1 MLACFAQKLLELEQ
15 LWFAIRLSIR
25 ICLQNVLE
33 QILQRKPC
41 AHIIPKGFIRPDA
54 WIKLKQPLP
63 WHATLHYA
71 IWYHTAPYHTIPI
84 TIRHCTA
91 LTAPYQLPF
100 TTQHYVN
107 VMFEFG
113 ADADVAEAPLSR
125 ADLICKICCTG
136 ISWPNLVQPKRSPE
150 ICSSHINDVKLF
162 SIVIAPHWEREE
174 AILL

>member
-1 MLACFAQKLLELEQ
+1 MSSSRSFKESHVLTSFQRDLLGRMHESNWNNPYHGMLHCTMPYDITQH
-15 LWFAIRLSIR
+15 R
-25 ICLQNVLE
+25 
-33 QILQRKPC
+33 
-41 AHIIPKGFIRPDA
+41 
-54 WIKLKQPLP
+54 
-63 WHATLHYA
+63 
-71 IWYHTAPYHTIPI
+71 APYHTIPI

-136 ISWPNLVQPKRSPE
+136 VSWPNLVQQKRSPE